1 MHPMRVQVCLSPSN
15 PRRTLLFYVDSQ
27 PSPQAVLLAAHASS
41 SACSF
46 WWQPLG
52 YAEGPLGCVLEG
64 SKKMV
69 MSLIFEK
76 QMDFTGHRPL
86 IETTK

>member
-1 MHPMRVQVCLSPSN
+1 MHPMRDRICLSPTN
-15 PRRTLLFYVDSQ
+15 PRGTLLFYVDSQ
-27 PSPQAVLLAAHASS
+27 PSPQAVLLAARASS

-52 YAEGPLGCVLEG
+52 QAEGLLGCVLEG

-76 QMDFTGHRPL
+76 PMDFTGHGPL